1 LGHSLNNVENP
12 ETIEEGNQSGPCIF
26 RRSWMMPSR
35 KSKRPAQEADEEN
48 LRNPEAYQNQGMG

>member
-1 LGHSLNNVENP
+1 
-12 ETIEEGNQSGPCIF
+12 
-26 RRSWMMPSR
+26 MMPSR